1 MLKKDYEQIMKQ
13 IDCAIKM
20 AWYNDISSDYSNGHL
35 LKEDSLKNALYFHIR
50 KRLDNLFQML
60 NIRMYTEY
68 NEGYLKVNKM
78 RADIAIVEID
88 KNSDK
93 YYLGHRIENV
103 LAIIEL
109 KYHASPEYMYTDVE
123 KIKKYK
129 EIKELE
135 NCQYYLGFLN
145 ENVYTQR
152 QYWLDKRQTNNWARD
167 CVTELDACRYD
178 NYREGEIAFSIYSY
192 NSYNLNLNTEK
203 VEEMKYVQ
211 LI

>member
-1 MLKKDYEQIMKQ
+1 
-13 IDCAIKM
+13 
-20 AWYNDISSDYSNGHL
+20 
-35 LKEDSLKNALYFHIR
+35 
-50 KRLDNLFQML
+50 
-60 NIRMYTEY
+60 MYTEY

-109 KYHASPEYMYTDVE
+109 KYHVSPEYMYTDVE

-152 QYWLDKRQTNNWARD
+152 Q
-167 CVTELDACRYD
+167 
-178 NYREGEIAFSIYSY
+178 
-192 NSYNLNLNTEK
+192 
-203 VEEMKYVQ
+203 
-211 LI
+211 